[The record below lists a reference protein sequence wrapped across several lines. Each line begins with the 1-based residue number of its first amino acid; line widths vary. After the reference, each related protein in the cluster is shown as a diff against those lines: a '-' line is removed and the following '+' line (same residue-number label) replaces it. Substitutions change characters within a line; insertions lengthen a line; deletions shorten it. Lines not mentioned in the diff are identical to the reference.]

1 MDIANNLNTAIEQ
14 MKENKKLLQGKIVN
28 EKTEVEQ
35 LTLKMQTIANR
46 IDTLKQS
53 LDKAEGD
60 LLQMSNTIEETE
72 SGYKKLVEAGETL
85 MSIVSQN
92 LTRSDPN
99 SNSNSNS
106 NSNDSDKYKMLE
118 SFKTSE

>member
-1 MDIANNLNTAIEQ
+1 MEIANNLNAAIEK
-14 MKENKKLLQGKIVN
+14 MKENKKLLQDKIVN
-28 EKTEVEQ
+28 EKTEVQE
-35 LTLKMQTIANR
+35 LTLKMQNIENR
-46 IDTLKQS
+46 IDKLKQS

-72 SGYKKLVEAGETL
+72 SGYNKLVEAGETL

-92 LTRSDPN
+92 LTMSDH
-99 SNSNSNS
+99 

>member
-1 MDIANNLNTAIEQ
+1 MEIANNLNTAIEK
-14 MKENKKLLQGKIVN
+14 MKENKKLLQDKIVN

-60 LLQMSNTIEETE
+60 LRQMSNTIEETE

-99 SNSNSNS
+99 SN
-106 NSNDSDKYKMLE
+106 DSDKYKMLE